1 VLEGEKWNVS
11 LENKY
16 VWSVASGTGL
26 EYRWSFGNNTMSQP
40 RYDMKKHDPA
50 WLV

>member
-1 VLEGEKWNVS
+1 VLEGEKSNVS

-16 VWSVASGTGL
+16 VRSVASVTGL
-26 EYRWSFGNNTMSQP
+26 EYRWSFGTNTMGQP
-40 RYDMKKHDPA
+40 RHDMKKHDPA